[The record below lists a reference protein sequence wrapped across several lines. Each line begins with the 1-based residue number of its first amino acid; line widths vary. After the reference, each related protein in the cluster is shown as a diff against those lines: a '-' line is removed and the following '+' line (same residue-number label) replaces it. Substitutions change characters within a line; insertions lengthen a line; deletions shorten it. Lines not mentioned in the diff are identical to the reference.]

1 MRRSEKEITDESA
14 IEAIINAS
22 LVCRLALSDGDQ
34 PYIVPLSFGYQDKVL
49 YFHSALEG
57 KKIDIIKINNRVC
70 FEFDVN
76 TEIIKAEKACKWG
89 MKYQSVI
96 GFGKAV
102 LQSVIG
108 FGKAVLVENIEEK
121 QKALN
126 IIFSHYSD
134 RNSQFP
140 DKAIKKIAIIK
151 IEIESMTGK
160 HSS

>member
-34 PYIVPLSFGYQDKVL
+34 PYIVPLSFGYQDKTL

-57 KKIDIIKINNRVC
+57 KKIDILKKNNRIC

-76 TEIIKAEKACKWG
+76 TEIIEAEKACKWG

-102 LQSVIG
+102 L
-108 FGKAVLVENIEEK
+108 VENIQEK

-126 IIFSHYSD
+126 IIMNHYSD
-134 RNSQFP
+134 RNFQFP
-140 DKAIKKIAIIK
+140 DKAIEKIAVIK
-151 IEIESMTGK
+151 IKIESMTGK

>member
-34 PYIVPLSFGYQDKVL
+34 PYIVPLSFGYQDKTL

-57 KKIDIIKINNRVC
+57 KKIDILKKNNRIC

-76 TEIIKAEKACKWG
+76 TEIIEAEKACKWG

-96 GFGKAV
+96 GFGR
-102 LQSVIG
+102 
-108 FGKAVLVENIEEK
+108 AVLVENIQEK

-126 IIFSHYSD
+126 IIMNHYSD
-134 RNSQFP
+134 RNFQFP
-140 DKAIKKIAIIK
+140 DKAIEKIAVIK
-151 IEIESMTGK
+151 IKIESMTGK

>member
-1 MRRSEKEITDESA
+1 MRRSEKEITDKSA

-34 PYIVPLSFGYQDKVL
+34 PYIVPLSFGYQDRTL

-57 KKIDIIKINNRVC
+57 KKIDIIKINNRIC

-76 TEIIKAEKACKWG
+76 TEIIEAEKACKWG

-96 GFGKAV
+96 GFGR
-102 LQSVIG
+102 
-108 FGKAVLVENIEEK
+108 AVLVENIQEK
-121 QKALN
+121 QKALS
-126 IIFSHYSD
+126 IIMNHYSD
-134 RNSQFP
+134 QNFQFP
-140 DKAIKKIAIIK
+140 DKVIKKTA
-151 IEIESMTGK
+151 MTGK

>member
-34 PYIVPLSFGYQDKVL
+34 PYIVPLSFGYEDRTL

-57 KKIDIIKINNRVC
+57 KKIDILRKNNRIC

-76 TEIIKAEKACKWG
+76 TEIIEAEKACKWG
-89 MKYQSVI
+89 IKY
-96 GFGKAV
+96 
-102 LQSVIG
+102 QSVIG
-108 FGKAVLVENIEEK
+108 FGKAVLVENIVEK
-121 QKALN
+121 EKALN
-126 IIFSHYSD
+126 IIINHYS
-134 RNSQFP
+134 NQNFQFP
-140 DKAIKKIAIIK
+140 DKAIKKTAVIK

>member
-1 MRRSEKEITDESA
+1 MRRSEKEITDQSA
-14 IEAIINAS
+14 IEAIIHAS

-34 PYIVPLSFGYQDKVL
+34 PYIVPLSFGYQAKTL

-57 KKIDIIKINNRVC
+57 KKIDIIKRNNRVC

-76 TEIIKAEKACKWG
+76 TEIKEAEKACKWG

-102 LQSVIG
+102 L
-108 FGKAVLVENIEEK
+108 VENIAEK
-121 QKALN
+121 KKALN
-126 IIFSHYSD
+126 IIMNHYSD
-134 RNSQFP
+134 QKFQLP
-140 DKAIKKIAIIK
+140 DEAIKKIAIIK
-151 IEIESMTGK
+151 IEIDKMTGK

>member
-14 IEAIINAS
+14 MEAIIHAS
-22 LVCRLALSDGDQ
+22 LVCRLALSDGNQ
-34 PYIVPLSFGYQDKVL
+34 PYIVPLCFGYQDRTL

-57 KKIDIIKINNRVC
+57 KKIDILKKNNRTC

-76 TEIIKAEKACKWG
+76 SEIIKAEKACKWG

-102 LQSVIG
+102 L
-108 FGKAVLVENIEEK
+108 VENIAEK
-121 QKALN
+121 KKALN
-126 IIFSHYSD
+126 IIMNHYSD
-134 RNSQFP
+134 RDFQFT
-140 DKAIKKIAIIK
+140 DKAIKKIAVIK
-151 IEIESMTGK
+151 IEIEGMTGK

>member
-22 LVCRLALSDGDQ
+22 LVCRLALSDQDQ
-34 PYIVPLSFGYQDKVL
+34 PYIVPLSFGYQDRTL

-57 KKIDIIKINNRVC
+57 KKIDILRKNNRIC

-76 TEIIKAEKACKWG
+76 TEIIEAEKACKWG

-102 LQSVIG
+102 L
-108 FGKAVLVENIEEK
+108 VENIQEK

-126 IIFSHYSD
+126 IIMNHYSD
-134 RNSQFP
+134 RNFQFP
-140 DKAIKKIAIIK
+140 DKAIEKIAVIK
-151 IEIESMTGK
+151 IKIESMTGK

>member
-1 MRRSEKEITDESA
+1 MRRSEKEITDKSA

-34 PYIVPLSFGYQDKVL
+34 PYIVPLSFGYQDRTL

-57 KKIDIIKINNRVC
+57 KKIDILRKNNRIC

-76 TEIIKAEKACKWG
+76 TEIIEAEKACKWG

-102 LQSVIG
+102 L
-108 FGKAVLVENIEEK
+108 VENIKEK
-121 QKALN
+121 QRALN

>member
-22 LVCRLALSDGDQ
+22 LVCRLALSDGNQ
-34 PYIVPLSFGYQDKVL
+34 PYIVPLSFGYQDKTL
-49 YFHSALEG
+49 YFHSAREG
-57 KKIDIIKINNRVC
+57 KKIDIINKNNCVC

-102 LQSVIG
+102 L
-108 FGKAVLVENIEEK
+108 VENIVEK
-121 QKALN
+121 EKALN
-126 IIFSHYSD
+126 IIINHYS
-134 RNSQFP
+134 NQNWQFP
-140 DKAIKKIAIIK
+140 DEAIKKIAIIK
-151 IEIESMTGK
+151 IEIDKMTGK

>member
-14 IEAIINAS
+14 MEAIIHAS
-22 LVCRLALSDGDQ
+22 LVCRLALSDGNQ
-34 PYIVPLSFGYQDKVL
+34 PYIVPLCFGYQDRTL

-57 KKIDIIKINNRVC
+57 KKIDILKKNNRTC

-76 TEIIKAEKACKWG
+76 SEIIKAEKACKWG

-102 LQSVIG
+102 L
-108 FGKAVLVENIEEK
+108 VENIAEK
-121 QKALN
+121 KKALN
-126 IIFSHYSD
+126 IIMNHYSD
-134 RNSQFP
+134 RDFQFT
-140 DKAIKKIAIIK
+140 DKTIKKIAVIK
-151 IEIESMTGK
+151 IEIEGMTGK

>member
-1 MRRSEKEITDESA
+1 MRRSEKEITDKSA

-34 PYIVPLSFGYQDKVL
+34 PYIVPLSFGYQDRTL

-57 KKIDIIKINNRVC
+57 KKIDILRENNRIC

-76 TEIIKAEKACKWG
+76 TEIIEAEKACKWG
-89 MKYQSVI
+89 IKY
-96 GFGKAV
+96 
-102 LQSVIG
+102 QSVIG

-140 DKAIKKIAIIK
+140 DNAVKKIAIIK

-160 HSS
+160 HSL

>member
-34 PYIVPLSFGYQDKVL
+34 PYIVPLSFGYQDRTL

-57 KKIDIIKINNRVC
+57 KKIDILRKNNRIC

-76 TEIIKAEKACKWG
+76 NKIIEAEKACKWG

-102 LQSVIG
+102 
-108 FGKAVLVENIEEK
+108 FVENAEEK

>member
-1 MRRSEKEITDESA
+1 MRRSEQEITDESA

-22 LVCRLALSDGDQ
+22 SVCRLALSDGDQ
-34 PYIVPLSFGYQDKVL
+34 PYIVPLSFGYQDRTL

-57 KKIDIIKINNRVC
+57 RKIDIIKINDRIC

-76 TEIIKAEKACKWG
+76 TEIIEAEKACKWG
-89 MKYQSVI
+89 IKYQSVI
-96 GFGKAV
+96 GFGIAV
-102 LQSVIG
+102 
-108 FGKAVLVENIEEK
+108 FVENIEEK

-126 IIFSHYSD
+126 IIMNHYSD
-134 RNSQFP
+134 RNFQFP
-140 DKAIKKIAIIK
+140 DKIMKKTAIIK

>member
-14 IEAIINAS
+14 MEAIIHAS
-22 LVCRLALSDGDQ
+22 LVCRLALSDGNQ
-34 PYIVPLSFGYQDKVL
+34 PYIVPLCFGYQNRTL

-57 KKIDIIKINNRVC
+57 KKIDILKKNNRIC

-76 TEIIKAEKACKWG
+76 SEIIKAEKACKWG

-102 LQSVIG
+102 L
-108 FGKAVLVENIEEK
+108 VENIAEK
-121 QKALN
+121 KKALN
-126 IIFSHYSD
+126 IIMNHYSD
-134 RNSQFP
+134 RDFQFT
-140 DKAIKKIAIIK
+140 DKAIKKIAVIK
-151 IEIESMTGK
+151 IEIEGMTGK